1 MKITRKQ
8 LRQIIK
14 EELDNTVNESIT
26 DMDDL
31 VRLIDDHAG
40 QITDRFGADMESLWD
55 EDPAILQS
63 QGYTDR
69 SEWLRRVGSAERA
82 LEKRLKADIAKAI
95 QEAEMTLH
103 SGGTGSVGPMGRVDP
118 GVDSDSDGALDA
130 DELRNIADDLEGQK

>member
-130 DELRNIADDLEGQK
+130 DELRNSADDLEG